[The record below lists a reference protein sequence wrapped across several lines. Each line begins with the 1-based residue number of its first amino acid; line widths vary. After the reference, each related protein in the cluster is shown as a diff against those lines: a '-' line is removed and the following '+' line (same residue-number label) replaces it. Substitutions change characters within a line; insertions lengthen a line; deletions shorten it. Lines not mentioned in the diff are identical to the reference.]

1 MRILAALI
9 VASALPAASAPTGST
24 HSPEAQAKLDKLLAG
39 RVAGETLHCVPV
51 EKTNNPIAID
61 DSTMLFRD
69 GPRIWRT
76 ELSGSDNCG
85 KISKMS
91 QVVTEST
98 VHRLCAGDKLVFFD
112 NGVPGGACYLGE
124 FTPYTKP

>member
-1 MRILAALI
+1 MRIFIAVAVAAALTG
-9 VASALPAASAPTGST
+9 ASTPTGSP

-51 EKTNNPIAID
+51 ETTDNPIPID

-76 ELSGSDNCG
+76 ELQGSYNCG

-112 NGVPGGACYLGE
+112 NDALSGACYLGE
-124 FTPYTKP
+124 FTPYRKP

>member
-1 MRILAALI
+1 MRILAAFI
-9 VASALPAASAPTGST
+9 VAAALPAASTPTT

-39 RVAGETLHCVPV
+39 RVPGQTLHCVPV

-76 ELSGSDNCG
+76 ELQGSYNCG
-85 KISKMS
+85 KLSKMS
-91 QVVTEST
+91 EVVTEST

-112 NGVPGGACYLGE
+112 NGEPGGACYLGE

>member
-1 MRILAALI
+1 MRVLVALA
-9 VASALPAASAPTGST
+9 VATFLSGASAPDQQ
-24 HSPEAQAKLDKLLAG
+24 HSPEAQAKLDKALEG
-39 RVAGETLHCVPV
+39 RVAGETQHCVPV
-51 EKTNNPIAID
+51 SVTDNPIAID

-69 GPRIWRT
+69 GPRVWRT
-76 ELSGSDNCG
+76 ELQGSDNCG

-112 NGVPGGACYLGE
+112 NGIPGGACYLGE
-124 FTPYTKP
+124 FTPYRKP

>member
-1 MRILAALI
+1 MRALVVVIAAVL
-9 VASALPAASAPTGST
+9 SSASAPSDTA

-39 RVAGETLHCVPV
+39 RVAGQTLQCVPV
-51 EKTNNPIAID
+51 EKTSNPIAID

-76 ELSGSDNCG
+76 ELQGSDNCG

-112 NGVPGGACYLGE
+112 NGVPGGACYLGQ